1 MSQPAQVSR
10 LRRRGFTLVELL
22 VVIAIIGVLVA
33 LLLPAVQAAREAA
46 RRTSCI
52 NQMRQMG
59 LALQNHESTRKTFP
73 TGGIDP
79 WPLIED
85 YTTGGKP
92 LSSPKQGLSW
102 AFQILPYLEQ
112 GALHNLSTT
121 DQISQTPVGLYYC
134 PSRRGPTQNP
144 LNNRWLMDYAAI
156 VASPARTQ
164 IGTNEMTF
172 AFPRGGRSL
181 EGYLEA
187 MNDNAL
193 CKIRAFWGGS
203 ATHIT
208 PNNIPEY
215 NPSGNR
221 GGDIFPTFGVIV
233 RSSYY
238 VEDKSGLNGNPIVH
252 DLGMPQPNGFRQITD
267 GSSNTIV
274 LCEKR
279 VADDRFEGPH
289 TDDDAGWSDGWDF
302 DTLRL
307 ATCRPRGDSE
317 VEPDSTKES
326 MTAGASHPG
335 VFICVFADS
344 AVKGISYDI
353 DLETFNMLAH
363 ISDGAVVDVS
373 SL

>member
-1 MSQPAQVSR
+1 MSQSAQPSR
-10 LRRRGFTLVELL
+10 LRKRGFTLVELL

-79 WPLIED
+79 WPRIED

-92 LSSPKQGLSW
+92 TSSPKQGLSW

-144 LNNRWLMDYAAI
+144 LNNRWLMDYAGL
-156 VASPARTQ
+156 VAAPSRNQ
-164 IGTNEMTF
+164 VGTIEGTR
-172 AFPRGGRSL
+172 AFLRGAGSL
-181 EGYLEA
+181 AEYLEA
-187 MNDNAL
+187 MEENRL
-193 CKIRAFWGGS
+193 CTIRPFWGGS

-208 PNNIPEY
+208 PSNIPTY
-215 NPSGNR
+215 DPGSNR
-221 GGDIFPTFGVIV
+221 GAIFPTYGTLV

-238 VEDKSGLNGNPIVH
+238 VEDESGLNGSPAVH
-252 DLGMPQPNGFRQITD
+252 DLGLPKPNGFRQLVD

-307 ATCRPRGDSE
+307 ATCRPKSDSE
-317 VEPDSTKES
+317 VEPNSTIES

-353 DLETFNMLAH
+353 ELETFNMLAH
-363 ISDGAVVDVS
+363 ISDGGVVDAS